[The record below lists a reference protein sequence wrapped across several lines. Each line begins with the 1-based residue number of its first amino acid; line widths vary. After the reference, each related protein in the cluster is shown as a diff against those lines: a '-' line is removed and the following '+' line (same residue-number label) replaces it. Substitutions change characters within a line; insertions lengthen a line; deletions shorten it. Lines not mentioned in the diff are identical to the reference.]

1 MVSIGQNE
9 ANAQAPDEKS
19 YVGITLAMSGFQL
32 L

>member
-1 MVSIGQNE
+1 MVSMDQNE

-19 YVGITLAMSGFQL
+19 YVSITLAMSDFQL